1 MVGNDYIE
9 WLNNL
14 ESLLKRNEIDFS
26 EYDEFHI
33 NEAIST
39 TEKILKEQNIKPI
52 HLTES
57 MVDDYMNHAIKVD
70 PSRKDYYETI
80 SCYVKKRLIR
90 R

>member
-52 HLTES
+52 HLT
-57 MVDDYMNHAIKVD
+57 
-70 PSRKDYYETI
+70 
-80 SCYVKKRLIR
+80 
-90 R
+90 